1 MKKRILSLCLALAL
15 TLAMAMAVPAAADL
29 LEKSDAFY
37 VADYADVL
45 SAGLEEDIY
54 WTNYEE
60 LYEYCDG
67 AEIVVVTVNNTGGMN
82 TEDYCYKVFNE
93 WGIGGEK
100 NNGVLILLSVFD
112 KKYFTMVGKNL
123 MDDLDSDVLYKLQS
137 GDFESAFDRGDY
149 ESAVETLFQGCLD
162 VLRTKFAGNYESG
175 SGYEETGDG
184 GFLATFLGG
193 LLIMFLVILIFVVI
207 INAINSASVASHPG
221 PDGRRANYSSSPLFW
236 WSLGRSSARRHTPPP
251 PPPRPRGT
259 TGYSNSRGTGGVG
272 MGGSFGAAGRRTG
285 STSTR
290 SAFSGSFRGSSGG
303 RGFGGG
309 RMGGGGGRSFGGG
322 SGRR

>member
-1 MKKRILSLCLALAL
+1 MKKRFLSLCLALAL
-15 TLAMAMAVPAAADL
+15 TLAMAVPAAADL
-29 LEKSDAFY
+29 LEQSDAFY
-37 VADYADVL
+37 VADYAGVL
-45 SAGLEEDIY
+45 SADLEEDIY

-82 TEDYCYKVFNE
+82 TEDFCYKVFNE
-93 WGIGGEK
+93 WGIGGES
-100 NNGVLILLSVFD
+100 NNGVLILLSIFD
-112 KKYFTMVGKNL
+112 KKYFTMAGKNL
-123 MDDLDSDVLYKLQS
+123 MNDLDSDVLYKLQS
-137 GDFESAFDRGDY
+137 GAFEDAFDRGDY
-149 ESAVETLFQGCLD
+149 ETDLFQGCLD
-162 VLRTKFAGNYESG
+162 VVRDKFSANYNG
-175 SGYEETGDG
+175 DMIDPGDG
-184 GFLATFLGG
+184 TGPWMLTFLGG

-272 MGGSFGAAGRRTG
+272 MGGNFGAAGRRTG

>member
-1 MKKRILSLCLALAL
+1 MKKRFLSLCLALVL
-15 TLAMAMAVPAAADL
+15 TLAMAVPAAADL
-29 LEKSDAFY
+29 LEQSDAFY
-37 VADYADVL
+37 VADYAGVL
-45 SAGLEEDIY
+45 SADLEEDIY

-82 TEDYCYKVFNE
+82 TEDFCYKVFNE
-93 WGIGGEK
+93 WGIGGES
-100 NNGVLILLSVFD
+100 NNGVLILLSIFD
-112 KKYFTMVGKNL
+112 KKYFTMAGKNL
-123 MDDLDSDVLYKLQS
+123 MNDLDSDVLYKLQS
-137 GDFESAFDRGDY
+137 GAFEDAFDRGDY
-149 ESAVETLFQGCLD
+149 ETAVETLFQGCLD
-162 VLRTKFAGNYESG
+162 VVRDKFSANYNG
-175 SGYEETGDG
+175 DMVDPGDG
-184 GFLATFLGG
+184 AGPWMLTFLGG

-207 INAINSASVASHPG
+207 INAINSVSVASHPG
-221 PDGRRANYSSSPLFW
+221 PDGRRANYSGSPLFW
-236 WSLGRSSARRHTPPP
+236 WSLGRSSARRSYHTPPP

-259 TGYSNSRGTGGVG
+259 TGYSNSGGTGGVG
-272 MGGSFGAAGRRTG
+272 MGGNFGAAGRRTG